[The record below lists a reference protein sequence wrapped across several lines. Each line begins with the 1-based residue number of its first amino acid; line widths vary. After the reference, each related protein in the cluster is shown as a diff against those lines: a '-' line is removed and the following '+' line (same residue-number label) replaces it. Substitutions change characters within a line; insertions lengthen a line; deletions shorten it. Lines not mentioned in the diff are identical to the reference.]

1 MQAQLF
7 EKSIILKYSVEPMGA
22 ATYFKKLY
30 FPNTCTINRVS
41 MCGLGLNYNRDIQG

>member
-7 EKSIILKYSVEPMGA
+7 EKPIILKYFAEPMGGT
-22 ATYFKKLY
+22 TYFKKLY

-41 MCGLGLNYNRDIQG
+41 MCGLGY